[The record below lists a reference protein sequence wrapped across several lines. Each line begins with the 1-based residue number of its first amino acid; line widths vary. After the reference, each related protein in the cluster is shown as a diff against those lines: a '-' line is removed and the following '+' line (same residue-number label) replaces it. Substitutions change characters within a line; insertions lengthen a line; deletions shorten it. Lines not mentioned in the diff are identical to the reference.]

1 MPDTIEIKSYEM
13 IEKDHVIFYLENNG
27 SSCGSIDFI
36 SGKINFN
43 ISCNRF
49 IFKGME
55 YIKELTLAYKDES
68 LVFTFSN
75 KKKLSLNG
83 STAIFEKMT
92 AHIKTY
98 RYHDDR
104 HIKDSFFND

>member
-1 MPDTIEIKSYEM
+1 MPDTIEIKSYET
-13 IEKDHVIFYLENNG
+13 IEKAHIVFYLENNG

-55 YIKELTLAYKDES
+55 YSRELTLDYKDES

-75 KKKLSLNG
+75 KKKLSVNSSKG
-83 STAIFEKMT
+83 IFEKMT
-92 AHIKTY
+92 AHIQTY
-98 RYHDDR
+98 GHDDNQ
-104 HIKDSFFND
+104 HIKNSFFNN